1 MATTQENCVARGQVG
16 ARVLAALCLIAC
28 AGALA
33 APARAGVTKIEVL
46 KMDSARFPAETLYLQ
61 VPEGAWIDGSADVE
75 FKDKPAQSTLEAYD
89 LAATEIDS
97 IAANNKP
104 DAGPEGIAEGMKEAG
119 LVNLPVR
126 PVSNATASLLGFEQ
140 QDDAAESTLVV
151 LLIDVSRSMRTGAQD
166 DVSALDEVKALGKAV
181 IARLRD
187 GHDRVAIATFANHPK
202 VVLPPTDDLGRATR
216 RLERVAI
223 DGDSTFVFDAVANV
237 LQNLMRN
244 EASPSLPGRRYL
256 FVFSDGRDEG
266 SDIQPQDLGQVLAG
280 DAKKPEVFTVGV
292 GRKLRHDQYADLRRI
307 ALFSGN
313 EQRFHEI
320 PRASSLAEAFVRER
334 ALLLQGQLMLHF
346 DVPTFA
352 WKKEEIEA
360 TLRITP
366 QGGKVE
372 VVDVKLPV
380 TLSTSQVE
388 ESQAYQAALHAAVL
402 WKANK
407 ERKRQY
413 IIYGTSGGVALLL
426 LIIVL
431 VILSKRSRKRR
442 QQQQERLEEMEQNMQ
457 GQLHEQLAQQEQRLE
472 QKAEQE
478 ARVRADE
485 ARVVLAILLGM
496 EGPFSGK
503 RFAVLKTKC
512 IAGRDAER
520 CDLVFPT
527 ENGDA
532 AMSRTHAQFELSSG
546 EWSATCLSNGGMYVN
561 RTQIR
566 KGERYAVKYGD
577 QVKIGKSI
585 FQFSS
590 P

>member
-1 MATTQENCVARGQVG
+1 M
-16 ARVLAALCLIAC
+16 
-28 AGALA
+28 
-33 APARAGVTKIEVL
+33 
-46 KMDSARFPAETLYLQ
+46 
-61 VPEGAWIDGSADVE
+61 
-75 FKDKPAQSTLEAYD
+75 
-89 LAATEIDS
+89 
-97 IAANNKP
+97 
-104 DAGPEGIAEGMKEAG
+104 
-119 LVNLPVR
+119 
-126 PVSNATASLLGFEQ
+126 
-140 QDDAAESTLVV
+140 
-151 LLIDVSRSMRTGAQD
+151 
-166 DVSALDEVKALGKAV
+166 
-181 IARLRD
+181 
-187 GHDRVAIATFANHPK
+187 
-202 VVLPPTDDLGRATR
+202 
-216 RLERVAI
+216 
-223 DGDSTFVFDAVANV
+223 
-237 LQNLMRN
+237 
-244 EASPSLPGRRYL
+244 
-256 FVFSDGRDEG
+256 
-266 SDIQPQDLGQVLAG
+266 
-280 DAKKPEVFTVGV
+280 
-292 GRKLRHDQYADLRRI
+292 
-307 ALFSGN
+307 
-313 EQRFHEI
+313 
-320 PRASSLAEAFVRER
+320 
-334 ALLLQGQLMLHF
+334 
-346 DVPTFA
+346 
-352 WKKEEIEA
+352 
-360 TLRITP
+360 
-366 QGGKVE
+366 
-372 VVDVKLPV
+372 
-380 TLSTSQVE
+380 
-388 ESQAYQAALHAAVL
+388 
-402 WKANK
+402 
-407 ERKRQY
+407 
-413 IIYGTSGGVALLL
+413 LL